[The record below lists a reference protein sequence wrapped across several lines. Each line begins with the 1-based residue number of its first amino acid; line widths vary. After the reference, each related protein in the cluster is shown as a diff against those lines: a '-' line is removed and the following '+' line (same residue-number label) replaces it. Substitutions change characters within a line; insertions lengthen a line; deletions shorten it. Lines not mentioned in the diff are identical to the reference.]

1 MQKFKTIVLIALGL
15 CPASISLA
23 ASPEQAGTYT
33 GSLKTKV
40 YYTTGPVTV
49 KSTMSLSLDVDNFTT
64 VTIDGIEQPSAAPGS
79 QNSFYSSTDGFAL
92 WQEAA
97 FPGASL
103 AAGAVHFK
111 KTTMIG
117 TFSSFVFSS
126 GGPPVVLISNSSG
139 KFKLKK
145 TAP

>member
-1 MQKFKTIVLIALGL
+1 MHMFRLIVLTALGL
-15 CPASISLA
+15 CLASVSLA
-23 ASPEQAGTYT
+23 ASPDQVGTYT

-40 YYTTGPVTV
+40 YYTTGPITV
-49 KSTMSLSLDVDNFTT
+49 KSTMSLSLDADNFTT

-79 QNSFYSSTDGFAL
+79 PNSFYSSTDGFAL
-92 WQEAA
+92 WVDAA

-103 AAGAVHFK
+103 TAGAVHFK
-111 KTTMIG
+111 NTTMIG
-117 TFSSFVFSS
+117 TFSSFAFSS
-126 GGPPVVLISNSSG
+126 GPPTSLISNSSG